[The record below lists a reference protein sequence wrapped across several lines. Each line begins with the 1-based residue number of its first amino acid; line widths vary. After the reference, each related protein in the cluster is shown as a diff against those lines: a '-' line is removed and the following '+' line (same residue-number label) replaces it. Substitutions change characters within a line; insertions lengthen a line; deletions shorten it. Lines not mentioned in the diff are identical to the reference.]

1 MDIRSLPSI
10 IAFTLNVLLG
20 LIVLSNDP
28 KKTPNRLFTLF
39 VFSLAIWNIGEFV
52 TINSYNPALVVL
64 GLRVFLAGLF
74 IAPVFFLQFTCV
86 FPRKCSVFF
95 DTPRNSLITYLVP
108 IVSLSLLLPQLSGLR
123 IESELQKGW
132 NYVFYPTIHPELSLL
147 FHIPY
152 FVLVGLIVFYTAWGI
167 RNLIV
172 SLRTRTLL
180 ARQQLQVKYLIFGII
195 SMGIATGAIDLSNYL
210 FHWGLPLF
218 FLSSLY
224 SLLVSLFF
232 ALAILKY
239 RPLEIHTLIKGG
251 ILYSSLSAVVL
262 VIYILVV
269 KKLSDLIGGVA
280 GTRSLWTEALF
291 VLALV
296 ILSRPLKNK
305 VERIIDRFFYRGKY
319 EHQKELMDFGETL
332 TDITDPK
339 ELLQTTANFIAQAFR
354 LRQVVVFLLNR
365 ETNRFIPC
373 GQQSTGPEIE
383 FGPHSP
389 LPEKLRTSKAP
400 LEFEDL
406 KEALGDHPDMEKL
419 TRTRAS
425 IVVPMW
431 VKDELLAFAALGEK
445 ISKQSWMMEDLEFLT
460 IFFNQAAVATSR
472 ALIYQEVKDKEREL
486 MRSEKLAALG
496 ELSAGIAHE
505 IRNPLGVISGS
516 AQTLGK
522 TADEPTREELT
533 EFIIEETERLNNL
546 LRDFLDFARPRELNL
561 TTCDLRKL
569 ADRSLELVDSKA
581 ADCGVKIEKEY
592 SPDLPLIVVDPVQ
605 IEQIFVNLE
614 LNAIEA
620 MPRGG
625 TLKIGIGK
633 SNSKK
638 FALKISDTGCGIS
651 AQIRSRIYDPFFT
664 TKETGTG
671 LGLSVVHRIVENHA
685 GEISLSSIEGEGST
699 FTVTLPINSNS

>member
-28 KKTPNRLFTLF
+28 RKASNRLFTLF

-52 TINSYNPALVVL
+52 TINSSSPAVVVL
-64 GLRVFLAGLF
+64 GLRVFLVGFF

-95 DTPRNSLITYLVP
+95 DKVKNRLVVYLIP
-108 IVSLSLLLPQLSGLR
+108 IASLSLLLPQLSGLR
-123 IESELQKGW
+123 IESELQKRW
-132 NYVFYPTIHPELSLL
+132 NYVFYYTVHPELSLL

-172 SLRTRTLL
+172 SLKTKTLL

-195 SMGIATGAIDLSNYL
+195 SMGVAAGAIDLSNYL

-218 FLSSLY
+218 SLSSLY

-232 ALAILKY
+232 AIAILKY
-239 RPLEIHTLIKGG
+239 KPLEIHTLIKGG

-280 GTRSLWTEALF
+280 GTRSLWTEALS

-296 ILSRPLKNK
+296 ILSRPLKDR
-305 VERIIDRFFYRGKY
+305 VEGVIDRFFYRGKY
-319 EHQKELMDFGETL
+319 EHQKELMDFSETL
-332 TDITDPK
+332 TDITDPQ
-339 ELLQTTANFIAQAFR
+339 ELLQATANFIAQAFR
-354 LRQVVVFLLNR
+354 IRRVVVFLLDR

-373 GQQSTGPEIE
+373 CPQGTEPEVE
-383 FGPHSP
+383 FGSDSP
-389 LPEKLRTSKAP
+389 LPEKLRASKTP
-400 LEFEDL
+400 LELEDL
-406 KEALGDHPDMEKL
+406 KEALGAHSDVERL
-419 TRTRAS
+419 IRIRAS
-425 IVVPMW
+425 IVVPML
-431 VKDELLAFAALGEK
+431 VRDELLAFATLGEK
-445 ISKQSWMMEDLEFLT
+445 ISKQGWMVEDLELLT
-460 IFFNQAAVATSR
+460 IFFNQAAMATSR
-472 ALIYQEVKDKEREL
+472 ALMYQEVKDKEREL

-516 AQTLGK
+516 AQTLGRI
-522 TADEPTREELT
+522 TDEQTREELIQ
-533 EFIIEETERLNNL
+533 FIIEETERLNNL
-546 LRDFLDFARPRELNL
+546 LRDFLDFARPREPNL
-561 TTCDLRKL
+561 TACDLRKL
-569 ADRSLELVDSKA
+569 ADHSLELVASKA

-592 SPDLPLIVVDPVQ
+592 APDLPLIVVDPGQ

-620 MPRGG
+620 MPQGG
-625 TLKIGIGK
+625 TLKISIKK
-633 SNSKK
+633 SDSKRI
-638 FALKISDTGCGIS
+638 AIKISDAGCGIP

-664 TKETGTG
+664 TKEAGTG
-671 LGLSVVHRIVENHA
+671 LGLSVVHRIVENHG
-685 GEISLSSIEGEGST
+685 GEIFLSTVEGKGTT
-699 FTVTLPINSNS
+699 FTVTLPINNNS